1 MNENKTGNKLTGNL
15 VLKLIALVIGF
26 LIWLLVT
33 NSDDPIK
40 STVIS
45 NVPITITNEDSV
57 ADIGKVVQPQG
68 SGTVT
73 LKVTERKSVL
83 DRLSKTGADF
93 YVEAD
98 LENMNEMNTV
108 PLTASCSNGNVT
120 WDEIDIMPPS
130 LKVKLEDKVEQTFV
144 VTVTT
149 SGSVSQGHTVGT
161 TEVLDGKTILIAGPE
176 SLVSIINQVT
186 ASADVAGIEK
196 DTTVPAK
203 LRVTDRNGTDLTD
216 AQMSLLEFKDSN
228 GNLLTDRQVSVL
240 VRLWDVKQD
249 IRLVVTTDGKV
260 AEGYRLR
267 SVSTVPK
274 TITLEGESS
283 ALEAL
288 GEKLEVKD
296 KVDIDGA
303 SDTIEQDIDLTET
316 LEQYENIRLPA
327 DFDPIITAEA
337 DIQIRGSFSMKLA
350 LSDITLDHKPEEMKL
365 VFTPADEITFTIY
378 SSTEDNVTLSKEDI
392 SASMDL
398 KECSKEGNYEIPV
411 DITLPEGFELSAP
424 VTVTVNAAPQ
434 GEAEGNG
441 RSEIS
446 APAPETQDEQSSETE
461 TEEPEADETRS
472 DLLSGMLGLG
482 TNTREEKNTG
492 SGGH

>member
-33 NSDDPIK
+33 NSNDPIR
-40 STVIS
+40 STVVS
-45 NVPITITNEDSV
+45 NVPITIINEDSV

-83 DRLSKTGADF
+83 NRLSKTGVDF

-98 LENMNEMNTV
+98 LENINEMNTV
-108 PLTASCSNGNVT
+108 PLTVSCSNANVT

-130 LKVKLEDKVEQTFV
+130 LKVKLEDKVEQAFV

-149 SGSVSQGHTVGT
+149 SGSVSLGHAVGT
-161 TEVLDGKTILIAGPE
+161 TEVLDGKTILVAGPQ
-176 SLVSIINQVT
+176 SLISIINQVT
-186 ASADVAGIEK
+186 AAADVAGLDK
-196 DTTVPAK
+196 NTTVPAK
-203 LRVTDRNGTDLTD
+203 LRVSDRNGNDLTD

-228 GNLLTDRQVSVL
+228 GNLLNDRQVSVL
-240 VRLWDVKQD
+240 VRMWDVKQD
-249 IRLVVTTDGKV
+249 IKLSVPTDGKV

-267 SVSTVPK
+267 SVSTVPE
-274 TITLEGESS
+274 TITLEGETA

-288 GEKLEVKD
+288 GEKLEVKE
-296 KVDIDGA
+296 KIDIDGA
-303 SDTIEQDIDLTET
+303 SDIVEQDIDLTDTIAEF
-316 LEQYENIRLPA
+316 ENIRLPA
-327 DFDPIITAEA
+327 DFDPIITAKA
-337 DIQIRGSFSMKLA
+337 DIQIRGSFTMKLA
-350 LSDITLDHKPEEMKL
+350 LSDISLYHKPDDMKL
-365 VFTPADEITFTIY
+365 VFTPADEISFTVY
-378 SSTEDNVTLSKEDI
+378 SSTEDNVSLSKDDI

-398 KECSKEGNYEIPV
+398 EECGKEGNYEIPV

-434 GEAEGNG
+434 AEAEGNA

-446 APAPETQDEQSSETE
+446 APAPEMRNERSPEAG
-461 TEEPEADETRS
+461 TEEEDSNETGS
-472 DLLSGMLGLG
+472 NLLSGMLGLG
-482 TNTREEKNTG
+482 TNSREEKNTAG
-492 SGGH
+492 GGH